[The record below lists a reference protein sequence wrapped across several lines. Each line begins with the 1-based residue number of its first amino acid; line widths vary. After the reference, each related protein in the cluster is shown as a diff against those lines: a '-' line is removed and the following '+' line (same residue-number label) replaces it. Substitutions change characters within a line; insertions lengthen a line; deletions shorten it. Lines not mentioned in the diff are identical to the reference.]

1 MAAAPQ
7 RVAKDYQKSGIYTK
21 GPDGKFYTVNY
32 RRDKGPDNGYY
43 WVQAPEGWGPGSGN
57 TEITWKQAAPESQG
71 GIDAQG
77 KPIPLKATTFPVV
90 NPDSSLRYP
99 MDAVY
104 ADSDYVTFSFYEYQP
119 PYRKQGGASSE
130 AFGFKAN
137 YNQADKYTTTVGR
150 TVVMY
155 MPEDISSGFKANWG
169 GKAVSSLTRDALA
182 SAGGATVLDKIKGAG
197 KTLQGVGD
205 RLPVNAATAAI
216 KTFVGRFTGDTLTQ
230 DDLLGSIG
238 GVIYNPN
245 VELLFSGT
253 DLRNFTLR
261 FKLFPRDDV
270 EAATCDKIVREF
282 RRQMLPTTTV
292 TQVFNFG
299 ATNARGTTEG
309 FIKVPNVCKVTFM
322 QGGDI
327 HPYLPQYK
335 ICAITG
341 VDVNYT
347 PDGAYATYID
357 GRPVATELVL
367 NFQEMKLVF
376 GNELPQEG
384 ASL

>member
-1 MAAAPQ
+1 MPEPTNTNFDTGSTTVDPDTNQVYQLVGGNNNKSWVLQPATTPQ
-7 RVAKDYQKSGIYTK
+7 NAKKRSSFV
-21 GPDGKFYTVNY
+21 P
-32 RRDKGPDNGYY
+32 
-43 WVQAPEGWGPGSGN
+43 WVQA
-57 TEITWKQAAPESQG
+57 APSTQG
-71 GIDAQG
+71 GLDEQG
-77 KPIPLKATTFPVV
+77 TPIPLKATTFPVV

-99 MDAVY
+99 MDAIY

-119 PYRKQGGASSE
+119 PYRRQGGDTGV
-130 AFGFKAN
+130 FGFKAN

-155 MPEDISSGFKANWG
+155 MPEDVSSGFKANWG
-169 GKAVSSLTRDALA
+169 GKAVSSLTRDTLA

-197 KTLQGVGD
+197 ETLKGVGD
-205 RLPVNAATAAI
+205 RLPINAATAAI

-230 DDLLGSIG
+230 DDLLGSVG
-238 GVIYNPN
+238 GVIFNPN
-245 VELLFSGT
+245 VELLFGGH

-261 FKLFPRDDV
+261 FKLFPRDSV
-270 EAATCDKIVREF
+270 EAGTCDKIVREF

-299 ATNARGTTEG
+299 AQEAGLRGTTEG

-322 QGGDI
+322 KGGEV
-327 HPYLPQYK
+327 HPFLPQYK

-347 PDGAYATYID
+347 PDGSYATYYD

>member
-1 MAAAPQ
+1 MAAPQ
-7 RVAKDYQKSGIYTK
+7 RVAKQYQAAKYYTK
-21 GPDGKFYTVNY
+21 GPDGVYYEVMYSK
-32 RRDKGPDNGYY
+32 DKGPDNGYY
-43 WVQAPEGWGPGSGN
+43 WTATAQGWGPGKGY
-57 TEITWKQAAPESQG
+57 TEIPWKKAAPESQG

-119 PYRKQGGASSE
+119 PFRKQGSSSE

-155 MPEDISSGFKANWG
+155 MPEDISAGFKANWG

-182 SAGGATVLDKIKGAG
+182 SAGGDTFADKIKGAG
-197 KTLQGVGD
+197 ETLSKVGG
-205 RLPVNAATAAI
+205 RLPINAATAAI

-261 FKLFPRDDV
+261 FKLFPRDNV
-270 EAATCDKIVREF
+270 EAGTCDKIVREF

-299 ATNARGTTEG
+299 SNQRGTSEG